1 MPTITD
7 WLMVAITA
15 VYVIATIRICR
26 ANIKSANATRE
37 QVAESKRQ
45 FDEESRA
52 YITYAFIYEKR
63 AFYGLRFTN
72 HGRRVAK
79 KVKIVFAKDFIQS
92 LNEPKFADSLNRVSM
107 NECVLG
113 VNQSIDIYFGGNEFR
128 ENSNKLPIE
137 GEIIYEDNLGKYV
150 ESFMIDFNSYPPIFT
165 VDSELE
171 DIRKEIK
178 KQTLELQKLHKG
190 ITALQKNAEQGGKD
204 A

>member
-7 WLMVAITA
+7 WLMVVITA
-15 VYVIATIRICR
+15 VYVIATILICR

-45 FDEESRA
+45 FDEGNRA
-52 YITYAFIYEKR
+52 YITYAFIFEKR
-63 AFYGLRFTN
+63 SFYGLRFTN

-79 KVKIVFAKDFIQS
+79 KVKIVLSKDFIQS
-92 LNEPKFADSLNRVSM
+92 LNESKFVDSLNKVSM

-113 VNQSIDIYFGGNEFR
+113 VDQSIDIYFGGNEFR

-150 ESFMIDFNSYPPIFT
+150 ESFMIDFNSYPPIFS

>member
-1 MPTITD
+1 MIFQTSP
-7 WLMVAITA
+7 
-15 VYVIATIRICR
+15 
-26 ANIKSANATRE
+26 
-37 QVAESKRQ
+37 
-45 FDEESRA
+45 
-52 YITYAFIYEKR
+52 
-63 AFYGLRFTN
+63 
-72 HGRRVAK
+72 
-79 KVKIVFAKDFIQS
+79 
-92 LNEPKFADSLNRVSM
+92 
-107 NECVLG
+107 
-113 VNQSIDIYFGGNEFR
+113 R

-171 DIRKEIK
+171 DIRKEIN